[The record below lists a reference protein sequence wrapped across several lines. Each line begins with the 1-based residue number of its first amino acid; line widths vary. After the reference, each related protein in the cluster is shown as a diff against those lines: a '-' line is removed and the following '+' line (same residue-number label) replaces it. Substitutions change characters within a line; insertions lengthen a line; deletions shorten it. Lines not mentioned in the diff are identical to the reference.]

1 MGLELRREGR
11 LEIDF
16 TCGQYLNLL
25 TAFLAMD
32 KVLREPDGV
41 RGQGTEA
48 IALQDRA
55 FKGPA
60 QGEESSE
67 EENQQCGVT
76 DPRDMRDLGGLR
88 RCGKSVQELR
98 ESTAHVPLC
107 MGTPD
112 VSVGCQNNT
121 ALLQRRLLQV

>member
-32 KVLREPDGV
+32 EVLREPDGV

-60 QGEESSE
+60 QGRSHQRKKTSSVVS
-67 EENQQCGVT
+67 QT
-76 DPRDMRDLGGLR
+76 P
-88 RCGKSVQELR
+88 
-98 ESTAHVPLC
+98 
-107 MGTPD
+107 GT
-112 VSVGCQNNT
+112 
-121 ALLQRRLLQV
+121 